1 MPGVTP
7 SKRAQTNPK
16 SILQRPQGSQK
27 KNMSPGARSPGQGG
41 RFGRTSPPATPQRG
55 NSSPATGKGAGKS
68 PGGEQLVALSRAR
81 QAMGLVEKT
90 MLNSEPEEK
99 ILPPGTD
106 QEGALAWVKEGG
118 VVTELATK
126 EAEPTDVE
134 AAKYISDTLVAQDP
148 ATIMVALKTRA
159 ALWAAAREIIDEGG
173 NATLQHADSRLA
185 VALSATAL
193 HSHYTAGI
201 DAAAPKAGSSKKL
214 TVALAYGTADSA
226 VAAHLDMEYED
237 ALRLCGRSILKE
249 DDEKRIN
256 KIFDLVLA
264 ITPTEAAKR
273 VQRDAKGNP
282 TTSEGK
288 AKLAEC
294 IDLEAARMREP
305 HALIREHAAK
315 RMRAFMQIALPRRPR
330 RYQEV
335 LKFDREL
342 DTEECEQ
349 LSADVAPR
357 DAAGPGTAAPRCPR
371 RWGTWTVCHASTPA
385 RPMRLP

>member
-1 MPGVTP
+1 VAAHRR
-7 SKRAQTNPK
+7 SRR
-16 SILQRPQGSQK
+16 S
-27 KNMSPGARSPGQGG
+27 ARGHGC
-41 RFGRTSPPATPQRG
+41 
-55 NSSPATGKGAGKS
+55 
-68 PGGEQLVALSRAR
+68 
-81 QAMGLVEKT
+81 
-90 MLNSEPEEK
+90 
-99 ILPPGTD
+99 
-106 QEGALAWVKEGG
+106 
-118 VVTELATK
+118 
-126 EAEPTDVE
+126 EPTDVE

-193 HSHYTAGI
+193 HSQYTAGI

-237 ALRLCGRSILKE
+237 ALRLCGRSIFKE

-256 KIFDLVLA
+256 KIFNLVLA

-282 TTSEGK
+282 TTGEGQ

-315 RMRAFMQIALPRRPR
+315 RMRAAFMQMSTDDRMGLVYAPKSEHLWPLALSTFAHLRT
-330 RYQEV
+330 
-335 LKFDREL
+335 D
-342 DTEECEQ
+342 EQ
-349 LSADVAPR
+349 LDLELRRLEYSQDGKMVT
-357 DAAGPGTAAPRCPR
+357 GTR
-371 RWGTWTVCHASTPA
+371 T
-385 RPMRLP
+385 

>member
-148 ATIMVALKTRA
+148 ATIMVWPGYLVPLK
-159 ALWAAAREIIDEGG
+159 
-173 NATLQHADSRLA
+173 
-185 VALSATAL
+185 SA
-193 HSHYTAGI
+193 
-201 DAAAPKAGSSKKL
+201 K
-214 TVALAYGTADSA
+214 
-226 VAAHLDMEYED
+226 
-237 ALRLCGRSILKE
+237 
-249 DDEKRIN
+249 
-256 KIFDLVLA
+256 VLA
-264 ITPTEAAKR
+264 FGADEIARRCSFWCRQMRKDAERCYETATKR
-273 VQRDAKGNP
+273 
-282 TTSEGK
+282 
-288 AKLAEC
+288 L
-294 IDLEAARMREP
+294 
-305 HALIREHAAK
+305 
-315 RMRAFMQIALPRRPR
+315 
-330 RYQEV
+330 
-335 LKFDREL
+335 
-342 DTEECEQ
+342 
-349 LSADVAPR
+349 
-357 DAAGPGTAAPRCPR
+357 
-371 RWGTWTVCHASTPA
+371 
-385 RPMRLP
+385 

>member
-1 MPGVTP
+1 MPGVTS

-27 KNMSPGARSPGQGG
+27 KNMSPGARSPGQGT
-41 RFGRTSPPATPQRG
+41 RFGRTPPPATPQRG

-159 ALWAAAREIIDEGG
+159 ALWAAAREIIDEG
-173 NATLQHADSRLA
+173 N
-185 VALSATAL
+185 
-193 HSHYTAGI
+193 
-201 DAAAPKAGSSKKL
+201 
-214 TVALAYGTADSA
+214 
-226 VAAHLDMEYED
+226 
-237 ALRLCGRSILKE
+237 
-249 DDEKRIN
+249 
-256 KIFDLVLA
+256 
-264 ITPTEAAKR
+264 
-273 VQRDAKGNP
+273 
-282 TTSEGK
+282 
-288 AKLAEC
+288 
-294 IDLEAARMREP
+294 
-305 HALIREHAAK
+305 
-315 RMRAFMQIALPRRPR
+315 
-330 RYQEV
+330 
-335 LKFDREL
+335 
-342 DTEECEQ
+342 
-349 LSADVAPR
+349 VAPL
-357 DAAGPGTAAPRCPR
+357 A
-371 RWGTWTVCHASTPA
+371 
-385 RPMRLP
+385 LK